1 MEPSPRIVGEFR
13 SLAWENQISNAS
25 VIPSSWPD
33 TGLDTK
39 SVSGDVVFIAD
50 VTYFVR
56 DIEGFIQSMEARAKL
71 RAMITVW
78 SQPPPNLSAEIFQ
91 LIYGERLEA
100 LPGYRELASVLWEMG
115 ILPDVR
121 VLTESPW
128 WESVPQSH

>member
-1 MEPSPRIVGEFR
+1 MVEEFR
-13 SLAWENQISNAS
+13 SLARENQISNAS

-39 SVSGDVVFIAD
+39 SVSDDVVFTAD

-100 LPGYRELASVLWEMG
+100 LPGYCELASVLWEMG